1 MLSHKDYEM
10 IVLLLKVLPKPYLH
24 ILLLYFLQFF
34 EYLQI
39 LSRANSL
46 IMNNNIRS
54 IILEIKMTEVKLLK
68 YQYFVLFPENML

>member
-1 MLSHKDYEM
+1 MLSHKDYGM

-24 ILLLYFLQFF
+24 VLFLYFLQFF

-46 IMNNNIRS
+46 IMNNNNNNNNIRS
-54 IILEIKMTEVKLLK
+54 VVLEIKTTSKIVKIPIFCSLS
-68 YQYFVLFPENML
+68 